1 MSALPGH
8 SVARW
13 PGNVKCL
20 KLYICRTIQKRGM
33 QMTYYDYLK
42 TAIFEVISNST
53 NERLLD
59 YIYTILMSA
68 SLEEK
73 LQANS

>member
-1 MSALPGH
+1 
-8 SVARW
+8 
-13 PGNVKCL
+13 
-20 KLYICRTIQKRGM
+20 
-33 QMTYYDYLK
+33 MTYYDYLE
-42 TAIFEVISNST
+42 TAIIEVISNST